1 MKIAAAYIRVSDE
14 RQDEYS
20 PESQLKLIRDF
31 AKRNDFIVP
40 EEYVFFDDGISAKS
54 TKKRDRFNEMI
65 GIAKTKPQPFEAI
78 LVWKFSRFARN
89 QEQSIVYKSL
99 LKKNNIDVLSIS
111 EPISSDP
118 FGSLIE
124 RIIEWMDEY
133 YLIRLSGEVKRGM
146 TEKASRGEAMCHPA
160 FGFDLK
166 NKCYY
171 PNEYA
176 DTVRMIFNDYI
187 NGIGMRTIAKKLNSL
202 GIKTTRGGTFD
213 NRHIEY
219 ILNNPV
225 YNGKIRWSTDGRAAS
240 NRDYN
245 NPNTMIVD
253 GKHDAIIDNETW
265 ERTQQ
270 RLKEQERMYP
280 KFQRRDQ
287 NTEWML
293 KGLVRCSACG
303 ATLTMAGTKCMSM
316 QCHRY
321 ARGQCETSHSLSVA
335 KADKAVIQ
343 ALEEAVGNLQFNVV
357 PIPTDRKSNCIDYQA
372 LIDQEHRKLL
382 RCKDS
387 YIAGIDTIEEY
398 KANKEKI
405 SKEIEALK
413 EKAAADKQKTSLP
426 TTAQYAE
433 KVRNVIDILKNDTVT
448 ARLKNEALRA
458 IIAHI
463 VYEKPEG
470 NLKLFFYI

>member
-40 EEYVFFDDGISAKS
+40 QEYVFFDDGISAKS
-54 TKKRDRFNEMI
+54 TKKRDKFNEMI

-99 LKKNNIDVLSIS
+99 LKKNHIEVLSIS

-160 FGFDLK
+160 FGYNLK

-187 NGIGMRTIAKKLNSL
+187 DGIGMRTIAQKLNSMN
-202 GIKTTRGGTFD
+202 IKTTRGGTFD

-240 NRDYN
+240 NREYN
-245 NPNTMIVD
+245 NPNTMIVE
-253 GKHDAIIDNETW
+253 GKHEAIIDNDTW
-265 ERTQQ
+265 EKAQS
-270 RLKEQERMYP
+270 RLKEQEKMYP

-287 NTEWML
+287 NTDWML

-321 ARGQCETSHSLSVA
+321 ARGQCKTSHSLSIA
-335 KADKAVIQ
+335 KANKAVIQ
-343 ALEEAVGNLQFNVV
+343 ALDDAVNDLQFNVV
-357 PIPTDRKSNCIDYQA
+357 PTPTDRKSKGIDYQS
-372 LIDQEHRKLL
+372 LIEQENRKLQ
-382 RCKDS
+382 RCKES
-387 YIAGIDTIEEY
+387 YVAGIDTLEEY

-405 SKEIEALK
+405 CKQIAELQKSADENRTKTPATS
-413 EKAAADKQKTSLP
+413 EKQYADK
-426 TTAQYAE
+426 
-433 KVRNVIDILKNDTVT
+433 VCNVIEIIKSDSVSQKI
-448 ARLKNEALRA
+448 KNEALRS

-463 VYEKPEG
+463 IYQKPSGKLE
-470 NLKLFFYI
+470 LFFYI

>member
-20 PESQLKLIRDF
+20 PESQLKLIRDY

-65 GIAKTKPQPFEAI
+65 AIAKTKPQPFEAI

-171 PNEYA
+171 PNEHA
-176 DTVRMIFNDYI
+176 DTVRMIFSDYI

-253 GKHDAIIDNETW
+253 GKHEAIINDEMWNK
-265 ERTQQ
+265 TQE
-270 RLKEQERMYP
+270 RLKEQARMYP

-293 KGLVRCSACG
+293 KGLVRCSSCG
-303 ATLTMAGTKCMSM
+303 ATLTMAGAKTMSM

-321 ARGQCETSHSLSVA
+321 ARGQCKTSHFLSVA
-335 KADKAVIQ
+335 KADNAIIQ
-343 ALEEAVGNLQFNVV
+343 ALEDAITELNFNIV
-357 PIPTDRKSNCIDYQA
+357 PTPADRTATGIDYKS
-372 LIDQEHRKLL
+372 LIEQEYRKLL
-382 RCKDS
+382 RCKES
-387 YIAGIDTIEEY
+387 YIAGIDTIDEY

-405 SKEIEALK
+405 NKEIEIL
-413 EKAAADKQKTSLP
+413 EQKATAQKAVSSNLSTE
-426 TTAQYAE
+426 QYAE
-433 KVRNVIDILKNDTVT
+433 KVRNIVDIIKSDT
-448 ARLKNEALRA
+448 ASPKFKNEALRT

-463 VYEKPEG
+463 IYQKPQNSLE
-470 NLKLFFYI
+470 LFFYI

>member
-40 EEYVFFDDGISAKS
+40 QEYVFFDDGISAKS
-54 TKKRDRFNEMI
+54 TQKRDKFNEMI

-99 LKKNNIDVLSIS
+99 LKKNNIDVLSVS

-160 FGFDLK
+160 FGYNLK

-187 NGIGMRTIAKKLNSL
+187 DGIGMRTIAQKLNSMK
-202 GIKTTRGGTFD
+202 IKTTRGGTFD

-245 NPNTMIVD
+245 NPNTMIVE
-253 GKHDAIIDNETW
+253 GKHEAIISNDVW
-265 ERTQQ
+265 EKAQQ
-270 RLKEQERMYP
+270 KLKEQEKMYP

-287 NTEWML
+287 NTAWML
-293 KGLVRCSACG
+293 KGLVRCSSCG
-303 ATLTMAGTKCMSM
+303 ATLTMAGTKCLSM

-321 ARGQCETSHSLSVA
+321 ARGQCKTSHSLSIA
-335 KADKAVIQ
+335 KADKAVLE
-343 ALEEAVGNLQFNVV
+343 ALENAASDLSFNIVAT
-357 PIPTDRKSNCIDYQA
+357 PKDRTSDGIDYTS
-372 LIDQEHRKLL
+372 LIDNENRKLQ
-382 RCKDS
+382 RCKES
-387 YIAGIDTIEEY
+387 YVAGIDTLKEY

-405 SKEIEALK
+405 TAAIEELQKKAEENRLQTPVTT
-413 EKAAADKQKTSLP
+413 EK
-426 TTAQYAE
+426 QYAD
-433 KVRNVIDILKNDTVT
+433 KVRNVIEIIKSDSVSQK
-448 ARLKNEALRA
+448 LKNEALRT
-458 IIAHI
+458 IIAYI
-463 VYEKPEG
+463 IYQKPSG
-470 NLKLFFYI
+470 NLELFFYI

>member
-20 PESQLKLIRDF
+20 PESQLKLIRDY

-54 TKKRDRFNEMI
+54 TKKRDSFNEMI

-171 PNEYA
+171 PNEHS
-176 DTVRMIFNDYI
+176 DTVRMIFSDYI

-245 NPNTMIVD
+245 NPNLMIVD
-253 GKHDAIIDNETW
+253 GKHKAIIDDDTW
-265 ERTQQ
+265 NKTQA
-270 RLKEQERMYP
+270 RLQEQARMYP

-287 NTEWML
+287 HTEWML
-293 KGLVRCSACG
+293 KGLVRCSSCG
-303 ATLTMAGTKCMSM
+303 ATLTMSGQKEMGM

-321 ARGQCETSHSLSVA
+321 ARGQCKTSHYLSVA
-335 KADKAVIQ
+335 KADKAIIN
-343 ALEEAVGNLQFNVV
+343 ALEEAITELNFNIV
-357 PIPTDRKSNCIDYQA
+357 PTPADRQTGIDYQA
-372 LIDQEHRKLL
+372 LIEQENRKLL
-382 RCKDS
+382 RCKES
-387 YIAGIDTIEEY
+387 YIAGIDTLEEY

-405 SKEIEALK
+405 NKEIEALK
-413 EKAAADKQKTSLP
+413 TKEAEQLPHTKAP
-426 TTAQYAE
+426 TTAEYAE
-433 KVRNVIDILKNDTVT
+433 KVRNVVDIIKSDTAT
-448 ARLKNEALRA
+448 AKYKNEALRT

-463 VYEKPEG
+463 IYQKPEG
-470 NLKLFFYI
+470 ELKLFFYT

>member
-31 AKRNDFIVP
+31 AKRNDYIVP
-40 EEYVFFDDGISAKS
+40 QEYVFFDDGISAKS
-54 TKKRDRFNEMI
+54 TTKRDKFNEMI

-99 LKKNNIDVLSIS
+99 LKKNNIDVLSVS

-171 PNEYA
+171 PNKYA

-187 NGIGMRTIAKKLNSL
+187 SGIGMRTIAKKLNSL

-253 GKHDAIIDNETW
+253 GKHEAIIDNETW
-265 ERTQQ
+265 EKTQQ
-270 RLKEQERMYP
+270 RLKEQEKMYP

-293 KGLVRCSACG
+293 KGLVRCSSCG

-321 ARGQCETSHSLSVA
+321 ARGQCKTSHSLSIA

-343 ALEEAVGNLQFNVV
+343 ALEEAVSDLQFNVV
-357 PIPTDRKSNCIDYQA
+357 PIPTDRKSNVIDYQS
-372 LIDQEHRKLL
+372 LIEQEKRKLQ
-382 RCKDS
+382 RCKES
-387 YIAGIDTIEEY
+387 YISGIDTIDEY

-405 SKEIEALK
+405 NKEIETLK
-413 EKAAADKQKTSLP
+413 EKAAEQKQTNEAPS
-426 TTAQYAE
+426 TTQFAE
-433 KVRNVIDILKNDTVT
+433 KVRNVIDILKNDTVSH
-448 ARLKNEALRA
+448 RFKNEALRT

-463 VYEKPEG
+463 TYQKPEG
-470 NLKLFFYI
+470 TLKLFFYV

>member
-270 RLKEQERMYP
+270 RMKEQERMYP

>member
-40 EEYVFFDDGISAKS
+40 QEYVFFDDGISAKS
-54 TKKRDRFNEMI
+54 TQKRDKFNEMI

-99 LKKNNIDVLSIS
+99 LKKNNIDVLSVS

-160 FGFDLK
+160 FGYDLK

-187 NGIGMRTIAKKLNSL
+187 DGIGMRTIAQKLNSM

-240 NRDYN
+240 NREYN
-245 NPNTMIVD
+245 NPNTMIVA
-253 GKHDAIIDNETW
+253 GKHEAIIDNDVW
-265 ERTQQ
+265 EQTQA
-270 RLKEQERMYP
+270 RLKEQEKMYP

-287 NTEWML
+287 NTAWML

-321 ARGQCETSHSLSVA
+321 ARGQCKTSHSLSIA
-335 KADKAVIQ
+335 KANKAVIQ
-343 ALEEAVGNLQFNVV
+343 ALEDAVNDLQFNVV
-357 PIPTDRKSNCIDYQA
+357 PTPTDRKNNGIDYQS
-372 LIDQEHRKLL
+372 LIEQENRKLQ
-382 RCKDS
+382 RCKES
-387 YIAGIDTIEEY
+387 YVAGIDTLEEY

-405 SKEIEALK
+405 TAVIEALQK
-413 EKAAADKQKTSLP
+413 KSEENRLQTPATTEK
-426 TTAQYAE
+426 QYAD
-433 KVRNVIDILKNDTVT
+433 KVRNVIEIIKSDSVSQK
-448 ARLKNEALRA
+448 LKNEALRT
-458 IIAHI
+458 IIAYI
-463 VYEKPEG
+463 IYQKPSG
-470 NLKLFFYI
+470 NLELFFYI

>member
-176 DTVRMIFNDYI
+176 DIVRMIFNDYI

-245 NPNTMIVD
+245 NPNTIIVD

-265 ERTQQ
+265 EKTQQ

>member
-40 EEYVFFDDGISAKS
+40 QEYVFFDDGISAKS
-54 TKKRDRFNEMI
+54 TKKRDKFNEMI
-65 GIAKTKPQPFEAI
+65 GIAKTKPRPFEAI

-146 TEKASRGEAMCHPA
+146 AEKASRGEAMCHPA
-160 FGFDLK
+160 LGYDLK
-166 NKCYY
+166 DKRYF
-171 PNEYA
+171 PNDKA
-176 DTVRMIFNDYI
+176 PIVRMIFDDFI
-187 NGIGMRTIAKKLNSL
+187 SGIGMRTIAQKLNSM
-202 GIKTTRGGTFD
+202 GVKTTRGGTFD

-245 NPNTMIVD
+245 NPNIMIVD
-253 GKHDAIIDNETW
+253 GKHDAIIDDEIW
-265 ERTQQ
+265 ELTQK
-270 RLKEQERMYP
+270 RLEEQSRMYP

-287 NTEWML
+287 NTDWML

-321 ARGQCETSHSLSVA
+321 ARGQCKVSHSLSIS
-335 KADKAVIQ
+335 KANKAIIE
-343 ALEEAVGNLQFNVV
+343 ALENAAYDLNFNIVSA
-357 PIPTDRKSNCIDYQA
+357 PQDRKTDGIDYDS
-372 LIDQEHRKLL
+372 LIDYEKRKLQ
-382 RCKDS
+382 RCKES
-387 YIAGIDTIEEY
+387 YIAGIDTLDEY

-405 SKEIEALK
+405 SAVIEDLK
-413 EKAAADKQKTSLP
+413 KKATESRPQAPITTEK
-426 TTAQYAE
+426 QYAD
-433 KVRNVIDILKNDTVT
+433 KVRNVIDIIKNDSVSQK
-448 ARLKNEALRA
+448 LKNEALRT
-458 IIAHI
+458 IIAYI
-463 VYEKPEG
+463 IYQKPSGKLE
-470 NLKLFFYI
+470 LFFYI

>member
-31 AKRNDFIVP
+31 AKRNDYIVP
-40 EEYVFFDDGISAKS
+40 QEFVFFDDGISAKS

-65 GIAKTKPQPFEAI
+65 SIAKSKPQQFEAI

-166 NKCYY
+166 NKGYY

-253 GKHDAIIDNETW
+253 GKHEAIIDDETW
-265 ERTQQ
+265 NKVQN
-270 RLKEQERMYP
+270 RLKEQEKMYP

-293 KGLVRCSACG
+293 KGLVRCSSCG

-321 ARGQCETSHSLSVA
+321 ARGQCKTSHSLSIA
-335 KADKAVIQ
+335 KAEKAVIQ
-343 ALEEAVGNLQFNVV
+343 ALEEAVNDLQFNVV
-357 PIPTDRKSNCIDYQA
+357 PAPTNRESNGIDYQS
-372 LIDQEHRKLL
+372 LIEQENRKLQ
-382 RCKDS
+382 RCKES
-387 YIAGIDTIEEY
+387 YIAGIDTMEEY

-405 SKEIEALK
+405 CKISDDLK
-413 EKAAADKQKTSLP
+413 EKAAAEKPKTTTP
-426 TTAQYAE
+426 TTNQYAD
-433 KVRNVIDILKNDTVT
+433 KVRNVIDILKNETVT
-448 ARLKNEALRA
+448 PRFKNEALRT

-470 NLKLFFYI
+470 TLKLFFYI

>member
-20 PESQLKLIRDF
+20 PESQLKLIRDY

-54 TKKRDRFNEMI
+54 TKKRDSFNEMI

-99 LKKNNIDVLSIS
+99 LKKNNIEVLSIS

-166 NKCYY
+166 NKRYY
-171 PNEYA
+171 PNEHA
-176 DTVRMIFNDYI
+176 DTVRMIFSDYI

-245 NPNTMIVD
+245 NPNLMIVD
-253 GKHDAIIDNETW
+253 GKHEAIIDDDMW
-265 ERTQQ
+265 SKTQE
-270 RLKEQERMYP
+270 RLKEQARMYP

-293 KGLVRCSACG
+293 KGLVRCSSCG
-303 ATLTMAGTKCMSM
+303 ATLTMAGQKEMGM

-321 ARGQCETSHSLSVA
+321 ARGQCKTSHYLSVA
-335 KADKAVIQ
+335 KADKAIIN
-343 ALEEAVGNLQFNVV
+343 ALEEAITDLNFNIV
-357 PIPTDRKSNCIDYQA
+357 PTPADRQSGIDYQG
-372 LIDQEHRKLL
+372 LIEQENRKLL
-382 RCKDS
+382 RCKES
-387 YIAGIDTIEEY
+387 YIAGIDTLEEY

-405 SKEIEALK
+405 NKEIEALK
-413 EKAAADKQKTSLP
+413 TKEAEQQPRTKAP
-426 TTAQYAE
+426 TTQEFAK
-433 KVRNVIDILKNDTVT
+433 KVRNVVDIIKSDTAT
-448 ARLKNEALRA
+448 AKYKNEAFRT

-463 VYEKPEG
+463 TYQKPEG
-470 NLKLFFYI
+470 ELKLFFYT

>member
-31 AKRNDFIVP
+31 AKRNDYIVP
-40 EEYVFFDDGISAKS
+40 QEYVFFDDGISAK
-54 TKKRDRFNEMI
+54 TTTKRDKFNEMI
-65 GIAKTKPQPFEAI
+65 GVAKTKPQPFEAI
-78 LVWKFSRFARN
+78 IVWKFSRFARN

-99 LKKNNIDVLSIS
+99 LKKNNIDVLSVS

-187 NGIGMRTIAKKLNSL
+187 NGTGMRTIAKKLNSL

-253 GKHDAIIDNETW
+253 GKHEAIINNEIW
-265 ERTQQ
+265 NKTQL
-270 RLKEQERMYP
+270 RLKEQEKMYP

-293 KGLVRCSACG
+293 KGLVRCSSCG

-321 ARGQCETSHSLSVA
+321 ARGQCKTSHSLSVK
-335 KADKAVIQ
+335 KADNAVIK
-343 ALEEAVGNLQFNVV
+343 ALEDSVNGLQFNVV
-357 PIPTDRKSNCIDYQA
+357 PIPTDRKSKIIDYRS
-372 LIDQEHRKLL
+372 LIEQEKRKLQ
-382 RCKDS
+382 RCKES
-387 YIAGIDTIEEY
+387 YISGIDTIEEY
-398 KANKEKI
+398 KINKEKI
-405 SKEIEALK
+405 NKEIEALETKAK
-413 EKAAADKQKTSLP
+413 EQNQTEKTPS
-426 TTAQYAE
+426 TAQFAE
-433 KVRNVIDILKNDTVT
+433 KVRDVIDILKNDTVSP
-448 ARLKNEALRA
+448 RFKNEALRT
-458 IIAHI
+458 IISHI
-463 VYEKPEG
+463 TYQKPEG
-470 NLKLFFYI
+470 TLNLFFYT

>member
-20 PESQLKLIRDF
+20 PESQLKLIRDY

-65 GIAKTKPQPFEAI
+65 AIAKTKPQPFEAI

-171 PNEYA
+171 PNEHA
-176 DTVRMIFNDYI
+176 DTVRMIFSDYI

-202 GIKTTRGGTFD
+202 GIKTTRGGSFD

-240 NRDYN
+240 NRDYD
-245 NPNTMIVD
+245 NPNLMIVD
-253 GKHDAIIDNETW
+253 GKHEAIIDNATW
-265 ERTQQ
+265 NKAQS
-270 RLKEQERMYP
+270 RLQEQAKMYP

-287 NTEWML
+287 HTEWML
-293 KGLVRCSACG
+293 KGLVRCSSCG
-303 ATLTMAGTKCMSM
+303 ATLTMSGQKEMGM

-321 ARGQCETSHSLSVA
+321 ARGQCKTSHYLSVA
-335 KADKAVIQ
+335 KADKAIIS
-343 ALEEAVGNLQFNVV
+343 ALEEAITELNFNIV
-357 PIPTDRKSNCIDYQA
+357 PTPADRQTGIDYQA
-372 LIDQEHRKLL
+372 LIEQENRKLL
-382 RCKDS
+382 RCKES
-387 YIAGIDTIEEY
+387 YIAGIDTIDEY

-405 SKEIEALK
+405 NKEIEALRT
-413 EKAAADKQKTSLP
+413 KAAEQLPKSKAP
-426 TTAQYAE
+426 TTAEYAE
-433 KVRNVIDILKNDTVT
+433 KVRNVVDIIKSDTAT
-448 ARLKNEALRA
+448 AKYKNEALRT

-463 VYEKPEG
+463 TYQKPEG
-470 NLKLFFYI
+470 ELKLFFYT

>member
-40 EEYVFFDDGISAKS
+40 QEYVFFDDGISAKS
-54 TKKRDRFNEMI
+54 TQKRDKFNEMI

-99 LKKNNIDVLSIS
+99 LKKNNIDVLSVS

-160 FGFDLK
+160 FGYALK

-187 NGIGMRTIAKKLNSL
+187 DGIGMRSIAQKLNSM

-240 NRDYN
+240 NRDYS
-245 NPNTMIVD
+245 NPNTMIVN
-253 GKHDAIIDNETW
+253 GKHEAIITDVLW
-265 ERTQQ
+265 EQAQ
-270 RLKEQERMYP
+270 IRLKEQEKMYP

-287 NTEWML
+287 NTAWML

-321 ARGQCETSHSLSVA
+321 ARGQCKVSHSLSIA
-335 KADKAVIQ
+335 KADNAVIQ
-343 ALEEAVGNLQFNVV
+343 ALEDAVNDLQFNVV
-357 PIPTDRKSNCIDYQA
+357 PTPTDRKKDGIDYQS
-372 LIDQEHRKLL
+372 LIEQENRKLL
-382 RCKDS
+382 RCKES
-387 YIAGIDTIEEY
+387 YVAGIDTLEEY

-405 SKEIEALK
+405 TAVIEALQK
-413 EKAAADKQKTSLP
+413 KAEENRLQTP
-426 TTAQYAE
+426 TTTEKQYAD
-433 KVRNVIDILKNDTVT
+433 KVRNVIEIIKSDSVSQK
-448 ARLKNEALRA
+448 LKNEAIRT
-458 IIAHI
+458 IIAYI
-463 VYEKPEG
+463 IYQKPSG
-470 NLKLFFYI
+470 NLELFFYI

>member
-1 MKIAAAYIRVSDE
+1 MKTAAAYIRVSDE

-31 AKRNDFIVP
+31 AKRNDYIIP
-40 EEYVFFDDGISAKS
+40 DEYVFFDDGISAKS
-54 TKKRDRFNEMI
+54 TEKRSKFNEMI
-65 GIAKTKPQPFEAI
+65 GVAKAKPQPFEAI

-99 LKKNNIDVLSIS
+99 LRKNNVEVVSVS

-160 FGFDLK
+160 FGYDLK

-187 NGIGMRTIAKKLNSL
+187 NGVGMRTIAQKLNSM
-202 GIKTTRGGTFD
+202 GIKTIRGNTFD

-219 ILNNPV
+219 MLNNPV
-225 YNGKIRWSTDGRAAS
+225 YNGKIRWSTEGRAAS
-240 NRDYN
+240 KRDYD

-253 GKHDAIIDNETW
+253 GKHEAIIDNDTW
-265 ERTQQ
+265 GKVQQ
-270 RLKEQERMYP
+270 KLKEQKRMYT
-280 KFQRRDQ
+280 KYQRNENNVD
-287 NTEWML
+287 WML

-303 ATLTMAGTKCMSM
+303 STLIKASTECPSM
-316 QCHRY
+316 QCHKY
-321 ARGQCETSHSLSVA
+321 GRGQCSVSHSLSIA
-335 KADKAVIQ
+335 KANKAVIS
-343 ALEEAVGNLQFNVV
+343 AFEESISDLSFNIV
-357 PIPTDRKSNCIDYQA
+357 PTPSDRKTEGINYDN
-372 LIDQEHRKLL
+372 LIEQEERKLQ

-387 YIAGIDTIEEY
+387 YISGIDTIEEY
-398 KANKEKI
+398 KVNKKKI
-405 SKEIEALK
+405 NKEIEVL
-413 EKAAADKQKTSLP
+413 KQKKEQSELKNTLP
-426 TTAQYAE
+426 ASTKYAE
-433 KVRNVIDILKNDTVT
+433 KVRSVLEIIKNDSISESV
-448 ARLKNEALRA
+448 KNETLRT
-458 IIAHI
+458 IISHI
-463 VYEKPEG
+463 TYQKQSGDLE
-470 NLKLFFYI
+470 LFFYA

>member
-31 AKRNDFIVP
+31 ANRNDYTVP
-40 EEYVFFDDGISAKS
+40 QEFVFFDDGISAKS

-160 FGFDLK
+160 FGYSLRD
-166 NKCYY
+166 KCYY

-176 DTVRMIFNDYI
+176 DTVRMIFNDYV
-187 NGIGMRTIAKKLNSL
+187 NGVGMRTIAKQLNAL

-240 NRDYN
+240 NRDYS

-253 GKHDAIIDNETW
+253 GKHEAIIDDETW
-265 ERTQQ
+265 KKTQQ
-270 RLKEQERMYP
+270 KLKEQEKMYP

-293 KGLVRCSACG
+293 KGLVRCSSCG

-321 ARGQCETSHSLSVA
+321 ARGQCKTSHSLSVA
-335 KADKAVIQ
+335 KAEKAVIQ
-343 ALEEAVGNLQFNVV
+343 ALEEAVNELQFNVV
-357 PIPTDRKSNCIDYQA
+357 PTSAEHKSNIIDYQS
-372 LIDQEHRKLL
+372 LIEQEKRKLQ
-382 RCKDS
+382 RCKES
-387 YIAGIDTIEEY
+387 YISGIDTIDEY

-405 SKEIEALK
+405 NKEIESLTAN
-413 EKAAADKQKTSLP
+413 ASAQKKKNTAPS
-426 TTAQYAE
+426 TAQFAE
-433 KVRNVIDILKNDTVT
+433 KVRDVIDILKNDTVSP
-448 ARLKNEALRA
+448 RFRNEALRT
-458 IIAHI
+458 IITYIIYRKAN
-463 VYEKPEG
+463 G
-470 NLKLFFYI
+470 NLELFFYT